1 MKPASPFAKT
11 RQDHLTETAEDY
23 VEAIEYILGEQP
35 ECRVK
40 DLARRMGVSHVTV
53 TRILQRLTAEGLIDK
68 EPYGPCTLT
77 SEGMLMARRSRKR
90 HDIVLAFLLAIGVP
104 ESTAIH
110 DAEGIEHHVS
120 TDTLAAMRNLVARH
134 EANE

>member
-40 DLARRMGVSHVTV
+40 DLARRIGVSHVTV
-53 TRILQRLTAEGLIDK
+53 TRILQRLTGGLINK
-68 EPYGPCTLT
+68 KPYGPCTLT
-77 SEGMLMARRSRKR
+77 SEGMQMACRSRKR

-120 TDTLAAMRNLVARH
+120 TETLDAMRNLVAQH
-134 EANE
+134 ETKG